1 MSAIRIVGII
11 SVLLPLAGGAQAA
24 TLFNNLPPAATI
36 NTSDPIA
43 GDGPQ
48 QFNSFTAGTTGTVG
62 TIQLLLDAT
71 GDSGG
76 SVDVAVYSDSGLDTP
91 GTTLIKDLGKV
102 FDSQL
107 TGSATVAPFTG
118 LDITGLTPGDRY
130 WVVLTDLGT
139 ASPIPQSDIGWSFAT
154 DDSGTGVSG
163 EFNGTTQ
170 LGTSANSAS
179 PPYMMCVSDTST
191 DLGCHA
197 APPLPP
203 PSVPEPATL
212 GILGVGLAALGFV
225 RRRRSA

>member
-24 TLFNNLPPAATI
+24 VLFNNLTATV
-36 NTSDPIA
+36 NASDPIA

-48 QFNSFTAGTTGTVG
+48 QFNSFTAGALGSVG

-76 SVDVAVYSDSGLDTP
+76 SVDVAVYNDSGSDTP

-118 LDITGLTPGDRY
+118 LGITGLTPGDRY
-130 WVVLTDLGT
+130 WVVLTDLLT
-139 ASPIPQSDIGWSFAT
+139 ASPTPQSDIGWAFAT

-170 LGTSANSAS
+170 LGVSMNSVS
-179 PPYMMCVSDTST
+179 PPYMMCVSNTST
-191 DLGCHA
+191 DLGCPA

-203 PSVPEPATL
+203 VPPVPEPATL